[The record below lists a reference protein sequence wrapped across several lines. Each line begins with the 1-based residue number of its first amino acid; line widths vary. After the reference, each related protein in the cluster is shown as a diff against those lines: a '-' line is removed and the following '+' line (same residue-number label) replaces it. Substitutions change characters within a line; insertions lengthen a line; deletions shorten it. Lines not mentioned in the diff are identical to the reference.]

1 MWATGAPGFRAH
13 LRTTPLHRQSW
24 PRTGSASRSSDLTL
38 LNSQIGSPAVKAA
51 GYSLPFAN
59 FPPTTT
65 LTNALRPFPQYG
77 PDYPDWLHRQLLVR
91 LAADEAECQTETQPY
106 GAGDLYVGEVDHRT
120 GHVQRLDQSR
130 HPEGAGRNSIPQ
142 ALSLNMIYQTPHLKS
157 GLLGGNKMTRQIFSD
172 WQVSAVMR
180 YQSGALITAP
190 GSNNNL
196 GTYLAGASTQYM
208 ARVPGQPL
216 YLADPNGKID
226 PTKQLLLNP
235 AAWTEC
241 GPTATFGC
249 GAPRYTDFRQRRSP
263 QEDSV

>member
-1 MWATGAPGFRAH
+1 ME
-13 LRTTPLHRQSW
+13 L
-24 PRTGSASRSSDLTL
+24 
-38 LNSQIGSPAVKAA
+38 
-51 GYSLPFAN
+51 
-59 FPPTTT
+59 
-65 LTNALRPFPQYG
+65 
-77 PDYPDWLHRQLLVR
+77 
-91 LAADEAECQTETQPY
+91 
-106 GAGDLYVGEVDHRT
+106 GD
-120 GHVQRLDQSR
+120 
-130 HPEGAGRNSIPQ
+130 SIPQ
-142 ALSLNMIYQTPHLKS
+142 ALSMNLIYQTPHVRS
-157 GLLGGNKMTRQIFSD
+157 GLVGGNKVMRQIFSD

-208 ARVPGQPL
+208 TRVPGQPL

-249 GAPRYTDFRQRRSP
+249 GALRYTDFRQRRSP
-263 QEDSV
+263 KMSAGGDSFFGQRGHTILRIANGDVQPSTHRLEHRRGNRYYATRNSMACDGLRFMNVNNIAAGTARNMLAVADRSERLADRLVR